1 MSDALSGHFDGLEHV
16 LPLRVYYEDT
26 DAAGIVY
33 YANYLKFAERAR
45 TEMLRLLGIHQR
57 SMSEDYGLAF
67 AVRDCSVD
75 YRRPARLDDLLEVR
89 SRLVKLSAA
98 AARAVQRITREGE
111 HLASVRARIAC
122 IRLDGKPSP
131 IPQPLH
137 RALLPFCFPEE
148 RV

>member
-1 MSDALSGHFDGLEHV
+1 MSEALSGHFDGVEHV

-57 SMSEDYGLAF
+57 AMSEDYGLAF

-75 YRRPARLDDLLEVR
+75 YRHPARLDDLPEVR

-98 AARAVQRITREGE
+98 AARA
-111 HLASVRARIAC
+111 
-122 IRLDGKPSP
+122 P
-131 IPQPLH
+131 
-137 RALLPFCFPEE
+137 
-148 RV
+148 